1 MCIRDSDCTKSYAL
15 EDIEKLT
22 KELGGLDLFII
33 SAGRGTLNLK
43 LDFDLE
49 DKINKLNVIAFTN
62 LVNWGMLF
70 FEKQGFGHLAN
81 ISSVASQRGGGLA
94 PAYHASKAYQA
105 SYFEGMAQR
114 AAHSK
119 SNIYITDIR
128 PGFVRTPMLQ
138 GKEMFWTSTKE
149 KAAVQIV
156 NAIKRKKRIVYI
168 TKRWRFAAWVF
179 RRIPWFIFKKNKL
192 NNSISIPNTSALLS
206 QSSILPKLKP
216 FLNILRI
223 FSLIFIIIALARPQI
238 IDVSTKVKNNQGI
251 DIVMAIDVSASML
264 AKDLKPNRLEALKN
278 VASNFILDR
287 TNDRIGL
294 VEYAGESYTKTP
306 ITSDKNIIIKSLNEI
321 NYNTIIEGGTA
332 IGMGLAT
339 SVNRIKDS
347 KAKSKV
353 IILLTDGVNNSGF
366 IDPNTAAELAIEYGI
381 KIYTIGIGTCLLYT
395 SPSPRDATLSRMPS
409 SA

>member
-1 MCIRDSDCTKSYAL
+1 MIFK
-15 EDIEKLT
+15 IEFLNP
-22 KELGGLDLFII
+22 EFLW
-33 SAGRGTLNLK
+33 TL
-43 LDFDLE
+43 
-49 DKINKLNVIAFTN
+49 IVVPIA
-62 LVNWGMLF
+62 
-70 FEKQGFGHLAN
+70 
-81 ISSVASQRGGGLA
+81 
-94 PAYHASKAYQA
+94 
-105 SYFEGMAQR
+105 
-114 AAHSK
+114 
-119 SNIYITDIR
+119 IT
-128 PGFVRTPMLQ
+128 
-138 GKEMFWTSTKE
+138 
-149 KAAVQIV
+149 
-156 NAIKRKKRIVYI
+156 
-168 TKRWRFAAWVF
+168 
-179 RRIPWFIFKKNKL
+179 WFILKKNKL
-192 NNSISIPNTSALLS
+192 NNSISIPNTNALLS
-206 QSSILPKLKP
+206 QSSILPKFKP

-223 FSLIFIIIALARPQI
+223 FSLIFIIIALARPQT

-306 ITSDKNIIIKSLNEI
+306 ITSDKNIIIKSLKEI

-381 KIYTIGIGTCLLYT
+381 KIYTIGIGTNGMALSPVGVDNNGKFSYAKIQVEIDEDLLIEIAQITGGKYFRATNNKKLQEIYSEINKLEKSDIEEIKYYDHEEKYRLYILLAIIFLTIELILKYT
-395 SPSPRDATLSRMPS
+395 IFRSFI
-409 SA
+409 